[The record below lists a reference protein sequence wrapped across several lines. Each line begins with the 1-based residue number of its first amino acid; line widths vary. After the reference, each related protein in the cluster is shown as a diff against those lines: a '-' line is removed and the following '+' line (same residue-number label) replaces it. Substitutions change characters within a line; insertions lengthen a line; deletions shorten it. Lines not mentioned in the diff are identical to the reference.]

1 MKKRSDFS
9 RLMGY
14 AGGHRVFTYASL
26 VLSAVSALM
35 ALIPFLYIWMI
46 LRDVLNA
53 APNYAQAV
61 NIPHY
66 GWMAVLFAVLSY
78 LIYIAALMCSH
89 LSAFRVAT
97 NLRLAVSEHLAV
109 LPLGFAETFGSGKL
123 RKIIH
128 ESTGAAETYLAHQ
141 LPDQYNAIAT
151 PVGLLVLLLA
161 FDWRLGLLSLAPVVL
176 AFLIMTTMTGKR
188 MAEKM
193 RQYGNALEAMS
204 NEAVEYVR
212 GIPVVKTFGQSVFS
226 FKKFKAAI
234 DEYEKWVVSY
244 TKDLRLPMMFYT
256 AAVNGVFAFLI
267 AGGLLFTTHGVTP
280 EFLLNLLFYIIITP
294 VISLTL
300 TRIMYMSENKMVVAD
315 ALARID
321 SVLET
326 APMQVQA
333 VPQYPKDS
341 AVTLRDV
348 HFSYDG
354 KTEVIKGVSL
364 DIQPGQTVAFVGP
377 SGGGKSTLANLVCR
391 FFDVQSGSVRVG
403 GADVRAIPKEELM
416 DTISFVFQ
424 NSRLLKGSIL
434 DNVRLGRAQATEAE
448 VLAVLKA
455 AQCMDIV
462 EKFPAGI
469 HTVIGTK
476 GVYLSGGEQ
485 QRIAIARAMLRNA
498 PILLLDEATAF
509 ADPDNEAKVQA
520 AFAQLAKGKTVLM
533 IAHRLST
540 VANADCIYVVQ
551 DGQIV
556 ESGTKDELCA
566 LNGLFARMWQ
576 EYQASVQWKVA
587 SNADVYTSARFALQN
602 ACWKIPNPFRSVPCR
617 CRLGI
622 FLRSV
627 YGFNQSNS
635 RSSKPVTV
643 SNRRVR
649 TSIISL
655 MSSAGRQSAPAIR
668 RMALTSAAVS
678 NSQRQRKRNNAAYA
692 CSAGQGMN
700 CGARSKYCTRTA
712 QYHWRSAGESPA
724 EASSRAS
731 AIRAEKSSR
740 NASRAS
746 WSK

>member
-35 ALIPFLYIWMI
+35 ALIPFLYIWKI

-53 APNYAQAV
+53 APDYAQAV
-61 NIPHY
+61 SIPHY
-66 GWMAVLFAVLSY
+66 GWMAVLFAVLAY

-97 NLRLAVSEHLAV
+97 NLRLEVSEHLAT
-109 LPLGFAETFGSGKL
+109 LPLGFTETFGSGKL

-128 ESTGAAETYLAHQ
+128 ESTGAAETFLAHQ
-141 LPDQYNAIAT
+141 LPDKYNAMAT
-151 PVGLLVLLLA
+151 PIGLLVLLLV
-161 FDWRLGLLSLAPVVL
+161 FDWRLGLLSLVPVALGFV
-176 AFLIMTTMTGKR
+176 IMSAMTGRR
-188 MAEKM
+188 MADKM
-193 RQYGNALEAMS
+193 RQYGNALESMS

-226 FKKFKAAI
+226 FKKFKATI
-234 DEYEKWVVSY
+234 DEYEKWVIAY
-244 TKDLRLPMMFYT
+244 TKELRMPMMLYT
-256 AAVNGVFAFLI
+256 AAINGVFAFLI
-267 AGGLLFTTHGVTP
+267 VGGLLFTRNGVTS

-300 TRIMYMSENKMVVAD
+300 TRIMYMSENELVVAD
-315 ALARID
+315 ALARVD
-321 SVLET
+321 SVLDAE
-326 APMQVQA
+326 P
-333 VPQYPKDS
+333 VPENDHPRHPKDAS
-341 AVTLRDV
+341 VSLKDV

-354 KTEVIKGVSL
+354 KTDVIKGVSL
-364 DIQPGQTVAFVGP
+364 KIQPGQMVAFVGP
-377 SGGGKSTLANLVCR
+377 SGGGKSTLANLICR

-403 GADVRAIPKEELM
+403 EADVRDIPKEELM

-448 VLAVLKA
+448 VLAALKA

-485 QRIAIARAMLRNA
+485 QRIAIARAMLKNA
-498 PILLLDEATAF
+498 PILILDEATAF

-551 DGQIV
+551 DRQIA

-587 SNADVYTSARFALQN
+587 
-602 ACWKIPNPFRSVPCR
+602 KE
-617 CRLGI
+617 G
-622 FLRSV
+622 
-627 YGFNQSNS
+627 
-635 RSSKPVTV
+635 
-643 SNRRVR
+643 
-649 TSIISL
+649 
-655 MSSAGRQSAPAIR
+655 
-668 RMALTSAAVS
+668 
-678 NSQRQRKRNNAAYA
+678 
-692 CSAGQGMN
+692 
-700 CGARSKYCTRTA
+700 
-712 QYHWRSAGESPA
+712 
-724 EASSRAS
+724 
-731 AIRAEKSSR
+731 
-740 NASRAS
+740 
-746 WSK
+746 